1 MRVVILGCG
10 RVGAQLANS
19 LDLEGHQVSIIDQT
33 NESLQRRLSPD
44 FRGLVVLGNGI
55 DEDVMRRAGI
65 EQASAFAAVTNDDNT
80 NIMASQLA
88 QRVFGV
94 PRVVCRVYDE
104 ARDSTYQT
112 LGLRTVA
119 PVALAASRVREL
131 LAQLRDIPSRR
142 PADAGSDRSAEE

>member
-19 LDLEGHQVSIIDQT
+19 LDLEGHHVSIVDLS
-33 NESLQRRLSPD
+33 NESLRRRLSPD

-55 DEDVMRRAGI
+55 DEDVLRRSGI
-65 EQASAFAAVTNDDNT
+65 EQADAFAAVTDDDNT

-88 QRVFGV
+88 QLVFGV
-94 PRVVCRVYDE
+94 KKVVCRVYDE
-104 ARDSTYQT
+104 TRSETYQT

-119 PVALAASRVREL
+119 PVALAAARVRDL
-131 LAQLRDIPSRR
+131 LSQQLDNQTRR
-142 PADAGSDRSAEE
+142 PADAGSGRSAEA